1 MTSWPRPPG
10 GGEAGRRGSL
20 APAHWGP
27 ALCLRPHPPPLQGSR
42 DRHTSG
48 STDSRTSATRGTLSP
63 VTHRR
68 WLPRGELQEHHRLA
82 WKAFHLCSSS
92 SSSLIINNCVSSL
105 CSLQPSPRCKSG
117 VPAGSTW
124 GSPFPPPPAPSP
136 SLESQGFKVEMNLR
150 LFSKSCWGFFPPSS
164 SPGSLCTHP
173 LQHLAFSF
181 NCTHQVHRHTGLGP
195 LPPSPAQGKGSL
207 QEARAQKP
215 PHPTPQ
221 LPTQPRERGRAQ
233 HRPVCKQCFRQ
244 PQASDFMSEPN
255 VERISCFSQ

>member
-1 MTSWPRPPG
+1 MPTRRWG
-10 GGEAGRRGSL
+10 GWEAGRRGSL

-105 CSLQPSPRCKSG
+105 CSLQPSPRCKCW

-124 GSPFPPPPAPSP
+124 GSPFPPPPAASP

-150 LFSKSCWGFFPPSS
+150 LFSKSWFFSPLLLSRLSVHPPTPTPGVFLQLHPSS
-164 SPGSLCTHP
+164 PQTHRPRAFASITGSGKRQLARGQSSEASPP
-173 LQHLAFSF
+173 
-181 NCTHQVHRHTGLGP
+181 HRTAAHSAQRERP
-195 LPPSPAQGKGSL
+195 RPAQ
-207 QEARAQKP
+207 ARVQ
-215 PHPTPQ
+215 TV
-221 LPTQPRERGRAQ
+221 L
-233 HRPVCKQCFRQ
+233 
-244 PQASDFMSEPN
+244 
-255 VERISCFSQ
+255 

>member
-1 MTSWPRPPG
+1 MPTRRWG
-10 GGEAGRRGSL
+10 GWEAGRRGSL

-105 CSLQPSPRCKSG
+105 CSLQPSPRCKCW

-124 GSPFPPPPAPSP
+124 GSPFPPPPAASP

-150 LFSKSCWGFFPPSS
+150 LFSKSWFFFPP
-164 SPGSLCTHP
+164 PP
-173 LQHLAFSF
+173 LQALCAP
-181 NCTHQVHRHTGLGP
+181 THSNTWRFPSTAPFKSADTQASGLRLHHRLREKAACKRP
-195 LPPSPAQGKGSL
+195 ELRSLPT
-207 QEARAQKP
+207 P
-215 PHPTPQ
+215 PHSCPLSPE
-221 LPTQPRERGRAQ
+221 REAAPSAGPCANSALDNLR
-233 HRPVCKQCFRQ
+233 H
-244 PQASDFMSEPN
+244 
-255 VERISCFSQ
+255 RIS